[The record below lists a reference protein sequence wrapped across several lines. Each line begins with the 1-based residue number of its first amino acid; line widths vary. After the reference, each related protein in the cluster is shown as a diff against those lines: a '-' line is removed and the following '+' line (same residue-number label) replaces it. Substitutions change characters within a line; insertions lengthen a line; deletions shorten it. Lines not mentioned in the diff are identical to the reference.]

1 MADAFYTITPHL
13 QGTTSF
19 SQGVGSL
26 SQTRK
31 NIFQVISWDEA
42 LREFVLHLKASRADK
57 TRRYYEVQLL
67 GLIRWAKEN
76 DVEFATFGKRHL
88 DRFLSERIALGRKPL
103 TLRHDALC
111 AKVFFAWC
119 VKNDL
124 LERSNLAEY
133 EVRNAPKPVK
143 YMPSDEDMAKLLHAA
158 IDFWNPEKNP
168 GARFQAPARRIFH
181 RDRNYGVII
190 GLLDTAA
197 RIGEILNLK
206 VEDYRAS
213 ERAITIR
220 ESKGRE
226 PRFIPVSGDW
236 AKALDAWLKIR
247 NKLMAGQPKDE
258 GWLFIT
264 EYGGRM
270 EEGRFLK
277 VLKKMLVWASISNQ
291 ITLHSLRRYS
301 LNRLAKFNL
310 LAAQQIAGHKETKT
324 TLIYT
329 KLDPDFIREA
339 HASVAVVKNILGSK
353 REERRKR
360 LI

>member
-1 MADAFYTITPHL
+1 MANAFHTIT
-13 QGTTSF
+13 
-19 SQGVGSL
+19 
-26 SQTRK
+26 
-31 NIFQVISWDEA
+31 WEEA
-42 LREFVLHLKASRADK
+42 LREFHLHLKASRAAK
-57 TRRYYEVQLL
+57 TARYYEVQLL
-67 GLIRWAKEN
+67 GLIRWAN
-76 DVEFATFGKRHL
+76 DDNIALTEFGKRHL
-88 DRFLSERIALGRKPL
+88 DRFLAERIAQGKKPI

-119 VKNDL
+119 AKNGL

-133 EVRNAPKPVK
+133 EIRNAPKPVK
-143 YMPSDEDMAKLLHAA
+143 YMPSDEDMTTLLRAA
-158 IDFWNPEKNP
+158 IDYWNPDRNED
-168 GARFQAPARRIFH
+168 ARFQAPPRRIFH
-181 RDRNYGVII
+181 RDRNYAILL

-197 RIGEILNLK
+197 RIGEMLSLK
-206 VEDYRAS
+206 VEDSRAGEKS
-213 ERAITIR
+213 ITIR

-226 PRFIPVSGDW
+226 PRFIPVSAEW
-236 AKALDAWLKIR
+236 AKALDTWLKLR
-247 NKLMAGQPKDE
+247 AKLMAGQPRDE

-264 EYGGRM
+264 EFGTRM
-270 EEGRFLK
+270 DEGRFLK
-277 VLKKMLVWASISNQ
+277 VLKKTLVWAELSDQ

-360 LI
+360 LV

>member
-1 MADAFYTITPHL
+1 MADAFNTITWEEAQREFSLHL
-13 QGTTSF
+13 Q
-19 SQGVGSL
+19 
-26 SQTRK
+26 
-31 NIFQVISWDEA
+31 
-42 LREFVLHLKASRADK
+42 ASRAAK
-57 TRRYYEVQLL
+57 TVRFYEVQLL
-67 GLIRWAKEN
+67 GVARWAQAN
-76 DVEFATFGKRHL
+76 DITLTSFGKRHL
-88 DRFLSERIALGRKPL
+88 DRFLAERIKLGRKPI

-111 AKVFFAWC
+111 TKVFFAWC
-119 VKNDL
+119 AKNDI

-133 EVRNAPKPVK
+133 EVRNAPKPMK
-143 YMPSDEDMAKLLHAA
+143 YMPTDEDMAKMLPAA
-158 IDFWNPEKNP
+158 LDYWNPEKNP
-168 GARFQAPARRIFH
+168 SARYQPPARRIFH
-181 RDRNYGVII
+181 RDRNYAVLI

-197 RIGEILNLK
+197 RIGEMLNLK
-206 VEDYRAS
+206 VDDYRVS

-226 PRFIPVSGDW
+226 PRFIPVSSDW
-236 AKALDAWLKIR
+236 AKALNTWLKIR
-247 NKLMAGQPKDE
+247 AKIMAEQKSDE

-264 EYGGRM
+264 EYGTRM
-270 EEGRFLK
+270 DEGRFLK
-277 VLKKMLVWASISNQ
+277 VLKNTLVWVGLTDQ

-310 LAAQQIAGHKETKT
+310 LAAQQIAGHKDTKT

>member
-1 MADAFYTITPHL
+1 MANAFHTIT
-13 QGTTSF
+13 
-19 SQGVGSL
+19 
-26 SQTRK
+26 
-31 NIFQVISWDEA
+31 WDEA
-42 LREFVLHLKASRADK
+42 LREFVLHQKASRAAK
-57 TRRYYEVQLL
+57 TARYYEVQLR
-67 GLIRWAKEN
+67 GLIRWAAEN
-76 DVEFATFGKRHL
+76 DIPFDQFGKRHL
-88 DRFLSERIALGRKPL
+88 DRFLAHRIGEGKKPL

-119 VKNDL
+119 AKNDL

-133 EVRNAPKPVK
+133 EVRNAPKPAK
-143 YMPSDEDMAKLLHAA
+143 YMPSDEDMASLLRATL
-158 IDFWNPEKNP
+158 DYWNPERNA
-168 GARFQAPARRIFH
+168 GARFQSPPRRIFH
-181 RDRNYGVII
+181 RDRNRAVVL

-197 RIGEILNLK
+197 RVGEILNLK
-206 VEDYRAS
+206 REDYRAG

-226 PRFIPVSGDW
+226 PRFVPVSADW
-236 AKALDAWLKIR
+236 ADALDTWLTLR
-247 NKLMAGQPKDE
+247 AKLMAGQEKDE

-264 EYGGRM
+264 EFGTRM
-270 EEGRFLK
+270 DEGRFLK
-277 VLKKMLVWASISNQ
+277 VLKKMLAWAGLSDQ

-329 KLDPDFIREA
+329 KLDPDFLREA
-339 HASVAVVKNILGSK
+339 HARVAVVKNILGSK

-360 LI
+360 LV

>member
-1 MADAFYTITPHL
+1 MTDAFNTITWEEAQREFSLHL
-13 QGTTSF
+13 Q
-19 SQGVGSL
+19 
-26 SQTRK
+26 
-31 NIFQVISWDEA
+31 
-42 LREFVLHLKASRADK
+42 ASRAAK
-57 TRRYYEVQLL
+57 TVRFYEVQLL
-67 GLIRWAKEN
+67 GVARWAQAN
-76 DVEFATFGKRHL
+76 DIPLTSFGKRHL
-88 DRFLSERIALGRKPL
+88 DRFLAERIKLGRKPI

-111 AKVFFAWC
+111 TKVFFAWC
-119 VKNDL
+119 AKNDL
-124 LERSNLAEY
+124 IERSNLAEY
-133 EVRNAPKPVK
+133 EVRNAPKPMK
-143 YMPSDEDMAKLLHAA
+143 YMPTNEDMAKLLPASLEY
-158 IDFWNPEKNP
+158 WNPEKNP
-168 GARFQAPARRIFH
+168 DSRFQSPTRRMFH
-181 RDRNYGVII
+181 RDRNYAVLI

-197 RIGEILNLK
+197 RIGEMLNLK
-206 VEDYRAS
+206 VEDYRVS

-226 PRFIPVSGDW
+226 PRFIPVSSEW
-236 AKALDAWLKIR
+236 AKTLATCLKIR
-247 NKLMAGQPKDE
+247 SKLMAGQPKDE

-264 EYGGRM
+264 EYGTRM
-270 EEGRFLK
+270 DEGRFLK
-277 VLKKMLVWASISNQ
+277 VLKNTLQWVELSDQ

-339 HASVAVVKNILGSK
+339 HASVAVVKNIMGSK